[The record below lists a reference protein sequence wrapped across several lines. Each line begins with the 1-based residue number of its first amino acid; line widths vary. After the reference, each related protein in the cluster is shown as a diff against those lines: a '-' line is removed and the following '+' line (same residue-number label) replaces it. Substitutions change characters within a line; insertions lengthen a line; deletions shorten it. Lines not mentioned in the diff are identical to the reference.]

1 MKIRTL
7 KFQEISRFVIL
18 LLILLF
24 ANIILSQFFFRIDL
38 TEDKRFSISDAT
50 KQILTSLKGPIYV
63 EVYLEGEFP
72 SGFERLQ
79 KTIRETL
86 EEFRSYSGNQIEY
99 QFIDP
104 SAAPDLKTRNK
115 VYEQLAK
122 AGLQPTNLMVKQG
135 AEQVQKIIFPGA
147 LIRVKGKEIAVQL
160 LKGNQ
165 ASNPGERLNQSVE
178 GVEFELANGIK
189 LASQEGSRKIGILDG
204 HGEMS
209 DKRIQDLGLTLNQY
223 YKAEKTDLTKNP
235 DLANFDLLILNKPT
249 REFSE
254 FDKYKLD
261 QFVVNGGKLLILYDG
276 IQAELDSIKQDGR
289 LVFPYATRLDDLFF
303 RFGFRVNPDLILDM
317 NSGAIPLVVG
327 FMGDKPET
335 RLVPWRFYPILNSFG
350 KHPIVR
356 NMDALYA
363 RFISTIDTTV
373 SPHIKKTPLVLTS
386 QYSRIL
392 TSPVRL
398 SFNEARLN
406 PLPEQY
412 KKSFLPVA
420 YLLEGKFVSLF
431 QNRMVPGSDQKIG
444 FKEIGKPS
452 KIVVVA
458 DGDFARNDTNRNGD
472 YFGLG
477 YDRFTGATFANK
489 DFLLNSI
496 SYLLDEN
503 GVILAKN
510 KTIALR
516 PLDGPR
522 IAKEK
527 TLWQI
532 VNVAGPL
539 LLVLAFGISRLFLR
553 NRKYQSA

>member
-1 MKIRTL
+1 
-7 KFQEISRFVIL
+7 
-18 LLILLF
+18 
-24 ANIILSQFFFRIDL
+24 
-38 TEDKRFSISDAT
+38 
-50 KQILTSLKGPIYV
+50 
-63 EVYLEGEFP
+63 
-72 SGFERLQ
+72 
-79 KTIRETL
+79 
-86 EEFRSYSGNQIEY
+86 
-99 QFIDP
+99 
-104 SAAPDLKTRNK
+104 
-115 VYEQLAK
+115 
-122 AGLQPTNLMVKQG
+122 
-135 AEQVQKIIFPGA
+135 
-147 LIRVKGKEIAVQL
+147 
-160 LKGNQ
+160 
-165 ASNPGERLNQSVE
+165 
-178 GVEFELANGIK
+178 
-189 LASQEGSRKIGILDG
+189 
-204 HGEMS
+204 
-209 DKRIQDLGLTLNQY
+209 
-223 YKAEKTDLTKNP
+223 
-235 DLANFDLLILNKPT
+235 
-249 REFSE
+249 
-254 FDKYKLD
+254 
-261 QFVVNGGKLLILYDG
+261 
-276 IQAELDSIKQDGR
+276 
-289 LVFPYATRLDDLFF
+289 
-303 RFGFRVNPDLILDM
+303 
-317 NSGAIPLVVG
+317 
-327 FMGDKPET
+327 MGDKPET